1 MRLAESARRRSES
14 QSRDVTERSRKGA
27 QKGTQSAAS
36 VDVRGRGDHLHPAAA
51 GEEPRGEAREDVTLP
66 GRDASQQIEIVLGE
80 RHQRD
85 AAVAGRCDDRVR
97 VLLEELERGGEA
109 CRRGRH
115 VAAGNDDTSSES
127 GGPSRGVLQALTE
140 RPSPLLEEENLGSEK
155 KSLPGDAVL
164 GRRRDDEPRAA
175 DSGSVA
181 PALRKSPEE
190 LRPRRGVE
198 PFFERLAARL
208 PGEEKE
214 EPGSHL
220 AHLTVGRRETDGRTM
235 RACIRK
241 QPGPGG
247 WFPPTPR

>member
-1 MRLAESARRRSES
+1 MRLAESTRRRRES
-14 QSRDVTERSRKGA
+14 QSRHVAERSRKGA

-36 VDVRGRGDHLHPAAA
+36 VDVRSRCDHLDPAAA
-51 GEEPRGEAREDVTLP
+51 GEEPRGEAREDVTSP
-66 GRDASQQIEIVLGE
+66 GRDAAQQIEVVLGE

-85 AAVAGRCDDRVR
+85 PAVARRCDDRVR

-115 VAAGNDDTSSES
+115 VAAGNDDTSSQS

-155 KSLPGDAVL
+155 ESLPGGAVL

-175 DSGSVA
+175 DSGGFD
-181 PALRKSPEE
+181 PALRESREE
-190 LRPRRGVE
+190 PPPRRGVE

-214 EPGSHL
+214 
-220 AHLTVGRRETDGRTM
+220 
-235 RACIRK
+235 
-241 QPGPGG
+241 
-247 WFPPTPR
+247 